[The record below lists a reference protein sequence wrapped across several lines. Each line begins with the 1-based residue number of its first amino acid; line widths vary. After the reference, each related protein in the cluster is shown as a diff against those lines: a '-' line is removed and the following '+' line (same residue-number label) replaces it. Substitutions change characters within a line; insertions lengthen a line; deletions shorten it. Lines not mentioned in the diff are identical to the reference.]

1 MRDAYQGVFTTTD
14 GVALSH
20 EQSGEGQTVVLLH
33 GLTATRRYVVMGS
46 TALQR
51 AGQRVVAYDAR
62 GHGRSGPAQTPDAY
76 TYERLARD
84 LAELLDALHIER
96 ATLAGVSMGAQTA
109 IRFALDHKDRVQA
122 LALITPAYDPETHD
136 APGSYDSWDALASG
150 LREGGVDG
158 FLAAYD
164 FASLPLSWREAVEAA
179 VTQRLSQHA
188 DLQAVA
194 DALQAVPRSRPFA
207 TMAELGQLDVPTV
220 VVGDR
225 DEADPTHP
233 LAVAE
238 RYVAA
243 IPRARLLV
251 EEQGQAPLAWQ
262 GGRLSKLLI
271 DLVAEGEGV
280 A

>member
-14 GVALSH
+14 GVALSY

-33 GLTATRRYVVMGS
+33 GLTAARRYVVMGS

-51 AGQRVVAYDAR
+51 AGQCVVAYDAR
-62 GHGRSGPAQTPDAY
+62 GHGRSGPAPTPDAY
-76 TYERLARD
+76 TYKRLARD

-122 LALITPAYDPETHD
+122 LALITPAYDPEMHD
-136 APGSYDSWDALASG
+136 APGSYDSWDALARG
-150 LREGGVDG
+150 LREGGVAG

-164 FASLPLSWREAVEAA
+164 FASLPPSWREAVEAA
-179 VTQRLSQHA
+179 VTQRLAQHT

-207 TMAELGQLDVPTV
+207 TMAELARLDVPTV

-238 RYVAA
+238 RYAAA
-243 IPRARLLV
+243 IPRAGLLL

-271 DLVAEGEGV
+271 DLVAESEGI